1 MKLGFTLGA
10 YAVLAL
16 AAWMT
21 LSDARFRLGTL
32 AVLAA
37 IAVKTLLDWQ
47 RQRREREAETREI
60 EPM

>member
-1 MKLGFTLGA
+1 MKLWLALGA

-21 LSDARFRLGTL
+21 LSDMRFRLATL
-32 AVLAA
+32 AVLVA
-37 IAVKTLLDWQ
+37 IAVKTLLNWQ
-47 RQRREREAETREI
+47 RERREPEDQEI